1 MNVHI
6 YTLNRCLYEPG
17 HDLQCVVIISNGMSR
32 NILEVHFSSP
42 QGFVVSPTFKIYH
55 WPPKAYRDAAIHGYD
70 TARRDDTGHRDAT
83 VQVRYGIQ
91 GLQVTGTIPD
101 TGTIQYAG
109 TIQEAGQYSTQ
120 VRYGIQGLRYTG
132 TIQDTVTIVHRDDT
146 GYKNYSTQIRYRI
159 QGLRYTGTQQYT
171 VP

>member
-1 MNVHI
+1 
-6 YTLNRCLYEPG
+6 
-17 HDLQCVVIISNGMSR
+17 
-32 NILEVHFSSP
+32 
-42 QGFVVSPTFKIYH
+42 VVSPTFKIYH

-109 TIQEAGQYSTQ
+109 TIQEARAVQ
-120 VRYGIQGLRYTG
+120 YTG
-132 TIQDTVTIVHRDDT
+132 TIRDTGTTVHRDDT
-146 GYKNYSTQIRYRI
+146 GYSDYST
-159 QGLRYTGTQQYT
+159 
-171 VP
+171 